1 MTIARAHLIDP
12 SLTRWYHC
20 VTRCVRR
27 AHLLGDQEHNRKE
40 WIESR
45 LQELADCFALAV
57 GGFSVMNNHL
67 HVLLRLD
74 PDIAE
79 GWSDEEVVR
88 RWGRLCPP
96 RDKSRRALVVS
107 DDWVQWRLKDVQW
120 VATTRA
126 VAKYKLVHEVFEGT
140 AGSAGQSAGRRAGC
154 IFEGW
159 SILPPFS

>member
-27 AHLLGDQEHNRKE
+27 AYLLGDEEHNRKE

-45 LQELADCFALAV
+45 LEELANCFAVAV

-74 PDIAE
+74 PEVAA

-88 RWGRLCPP
+88 RWGQLPSPGQITPGTARYRRLGSVTPQ
-96 RDKSRRALVVS
+96 RRPVVG
-107 DDWVQWRLKDVQW
+107 DNP
-120 VATTRA
+120 RA
-126 VAKYKLVHEVFEGT
+126 VAKHKLVYEVPEGT
-140 AGSAGQSAGRRAGC
+140 SAYNGTLRKA
-154 IFEGW
+154 
-159 SILPPFS
+159 LFSRDLVI

>member
-12 SLTRWYHC
+12 LLTRWYHC

-27 AHLLGDQEHNRKE
+27 AYLLGNKEHNRKE

-45 LQELADCFALAV
+45 LQELAGCFAVAV

-74 PDIAE
+74 PDVAA

-96 RDKSRRALVVS
+96 RDKSRRELPVCYR
-107 DDWVQWRLKDVQW
+107 RLGSMAPRGRPVGGDNP
-120 VATTRA
+120 RA
-126 VAKYKLVHEVFEGT
+126 IAKHKLVYEIFEGT
-140 AGSAGQSAGRRAGC
+140 AGSAGQSSR
-154 IFEGW
+154 
-159 SILPPFS
+159 